1 MGSDAGQ
8 VPGDDALESLVDSI
22 RLSPIATVITD
33 PRQPDNPIVE
43 ANPAFTAL
51 TGYAREE
58 IVGRNCRFLAGNAT
72 DAAARRQLREAV
84 QENRPALVE
93 VVNYRKDGS
102 AFRNAVMIA
111 PVFGEDGEVILF
123 LGSQMDMGGPDQAA
137 GLRRA
142 QAERL
147 AQGLSPRQRQ
157 VLQGMV
163 RGLRNKQIAAEL
175 GIDETTVK
183 MHRRSMLARLGAATT
198 ADAIRLGVEAGLAG

>member
-1 MGSDAGQ
+1 MGSDAEQ
-8 VPGDDALESLVDSI
+8 VPGDDAAEALVDSI

-72 DAAARRQLREAV
+72 DAAARQQLREAV
-84 QENRPALVE
+84 QANRPALVE

-137 GLRRA
+137 GLRWA

>member
-1 MGSDAGQ
+1 MGSDAEQ
-8 VPGDDALESLVDSI
+8 VPGDDAAEALVDSI

-51 TGYAREE
+51 TGYSADEV
-58 IVGRNCRFLAGNAT
+58 VGRNCRFLAGNAT

>member
-1 MGSDAGQ
+1 MGSDTGQ
-8 VPGDDALESLVDSI
+8 AADDDAVEALVDSI

>member
-1 MGSDAGQ
+1 MGSDAEQ
-8 VPGDDALESLVDSI
+8 VPGDDAAEALVDSI

-111 PVFGEDGEVILF
+111 PVFGEDGEVRLF

>member
-1 MGSDAGQ
+1 MGSDAEQ
-8 VPGDDALESLVDSI
+8 VPGDDAAEALVDSI

-111 PVFGEDGEVILF
+111 PVFGEDCEVILF

>member
-1 MGSDAGQ
+1 MGSDAEQ
-8 VPGDDALESLVDSI
+8 VPGDDAAEALVDSI

-72 DAAARRQLREAV
+72 DAAARRPLREAV

>member
-8 VPGDDALESLVDSI
+8 VPGDDAVEALVDSI

-43 ANPAFTAL
+43 ANPAFAAL

-58 IVGRNCRFLAGNAT
+58 IVGRNCRFLAGKET
-72 DAAARRQLREAV
+72 DAAARQQLREAV
-84 QENRPALVE
+84 QANRPALVE

-111 PVFGEDGEVILF
+111 PLFGEDGEVALF

-183 MHRRSMLARLGAATT
+183 MHRRSMLVRLGATTT

>member
-8 VPGDDALESLVDSI
+8 VPGDDAVEALVDSI

>member
-1 MGSDAGQ
+1 MGSDAEQ
-8 VPGDDALESLVDSI
+8 VPGDDAAEAVVDSI

>member
-58 IVGRNCRFLAGNAT
+58 IVGRNCRFLAGKET
-72 DAAARRQLREAV
+72 DAAARQQLREAV
-84 QENRPALVE
+84 QANRPALVE

-111 PVFGEDGEVILF
+111 PLFGEDGEVALF
-123 LGSQMDMGGPDQAA
+123 LGSQMDMGGPDRAA

-183 MHRRSMLARLGAATT
+183 MHRRSMLVRLGATTT

>member
-1 MGSDAGQ
+1 MGSDAEQ
-8 VPGDDALESLVDSI
+8 VPGDDAAEALVDSI

-58 IVGRNCRFLAGNAT
+58 IVGRNCRFLAGNAS
-72 DAAARRQLREAV
+72 DAAARRPLREAV